1 MLTRWSMRDEFASG
15 LIDISLEF
23 DQVTIDRDRRALKYI
38 DDISA
43 DQQIPVYFFLL
54 QAFRYLVLLL
64 LVSRSRT
71 TFVPF
76 NGESVLPEPIIPPSI
91 SFPALV
97 TDSSTHHQTPSTSSK
112 NGAPPTFLPWGSNY
126 PNLLS
131 TTTST
136 HSIIYSSSFLK
147 LLLERSRLLV

>member
-1 MLTRWSMRDEFASG
+1 M
-15 LIDISLEF
+15 
-23 DQVTIDRDRRALKYI
+23 TIDRDRRALKYI

-97 TDSSTHHQTPSTSSK
+97 TDSSTHHQTPSTTSK
-112 NGAPPTFLPWGSNY
+112 NEAPPQLPTMGLELPQSPLYNNLN
-126 PNLLS
+126 PFDNLLF
-131 TTTST
+131 
-136 HSIIYSSSFLK
+136 IFLK
-147 LLLERSRLLV
+147 TSPGTLATASLIGSILQSFICGILTVLVR